1 MKVERQQG
9 PDIQGLESPYYYY
22 YYLYSSMLE
31 IAIILRL
38 WTRGPTEAGEGAL
51 GACPESL
58 CMWPV
63 FQLSGVWLRITIR
76 ESIV

>member
-1 MKVERQQG
+1 
-9 PDIQGLESPYYYY
+9 
-22 YYLYSSMLE
+22 MLE

-51 GACPESL
+51 GACPESS